1 MYYRLLSKISK
12 QYNHTGYADHL
23 NLTSFPG
30 QSLIVPGMGHI
41 MKMSTFYT
49 PLRGL
54 PSPYAQNKQ
63 LPKSEE
69 KLPKID
75 ISDSQTKASSQTG
88 SGSVANKVLESLNEG
103 QKHKLED
110 NIYNAMT
117 SPVIKVKKIKLEAS
131 NIVPVIKKAV
141 KRETSNL
148 QTGQGGKKTKKT
160 HKFSVI

>member
-1 MYYRLLSKISK
+1 MYYRLLSQISP
-12 QYNHTGYADHL
+12 QYNHSGYTDHL
-23 NLTSFPG
+23 HLTSFPG
-30 QSLIVPGMGHI
+30 QSLIVPGFGNI
-41 MKMSTFYT
+41 MKMSSFYT
-49 PLRGL
+49 PLRGS
-54 PSPYAQNKQ
+54 PSPYAQSKQ

-75 ISDSQTKASSQTG
+75 ISESQTIANSQTG

-117 SPVIKVKKIKLEAS
+117 SPVIKVKKIKLEPAHIS
-131 NIVPVIKKAV
+131 PPITKAV
-141 KRETSNL
+141 KREILNV
-148 QTGQGGKKTKKT
+148 QTGQGNKKTKKT